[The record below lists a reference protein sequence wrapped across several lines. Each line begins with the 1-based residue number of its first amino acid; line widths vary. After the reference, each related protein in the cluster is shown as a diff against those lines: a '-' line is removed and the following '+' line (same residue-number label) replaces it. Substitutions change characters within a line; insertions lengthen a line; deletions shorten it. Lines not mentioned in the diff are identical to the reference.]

1 MTAHPVEEPG
11 RYAPSD
17 PELRALLGDARTIAV
32 VGLSSDPRRVS
43 HRIAQYLQDRGY
55 RVVPVNPNETEVLGE
70 KSYSSLREVPPDTW
84 IDVVDVFRRPEY
96 TPEVAR
102 DAVAA
107 GAKVLWL
114 QSGIVN
120 DEARRIAED
129 AGLDVVMGVCIHDV
143 AVRLEEEE
151 AGR

>member
-1 MTAHPVEEPG
+1 MTAQPAREAVP
-11 RYAPSD
+11 YAPSD
-17 PELRALLGDARTIAV
+17 RELRALLGNARTVAV
-32 VGLSSDPRRVS
+32 VGLSSDPRRAS
-43 HRIAQYLQDRGY
+43 YRIAAYLQSKGY
-55 RVVPVNPNETEVLGE
+55 RVVPVNPNEREVLGE
-70 KSYSSLREVPPDTW
+70 KSYPSLREVPEAV
-84 IDVVDVFRRPEY
+84 DVVDVFRRPEY
-96 TPEVAR
+96 TPDVAR

-114 QSGIVN
+114 QSGIIN

-143 AVRLEEEE
+143 AVRLEEEG

>member
-1 MTAHPVEEPG
+1 MTETA
-11 RYAPSD
+11 RSYAPSD

-32 VGLSSDPRRVS
+32 VGLSSDPRRAS
-43 HRIAQYLQDRGY
+43 NRIARYLQGKGY

-70 KSYSSLREVPPDTW
+70 PSYASLRDVPDPV
-84 IDVVDVFRRPEY
+84 DVVDVFRRPEH
-96 TPEVAR
+96 TPDIAR

-107 GAKVLWL
+107 GAKLLWL

-151 AGR
+151 PGR

>member
-1 MTAHPVEEPG
+1 MTETA
-11 RYAPSD
+11 RSYAPSD

-32 VGLSSDPRRVS
+32 VGLSSDPRRAS
-43 HRIAQYLQDRGY
+43 NRIARYLQGKGY

-70 KSYSSLREVPPDTW
+70 PSYASLRDVPDPV
-84 IDVVDVFRRPEY
+84 DVVDVFRRPEH
-96 TPEVAR
+96 TPDIAR

-107 GAKVLWL
+107 GAKLLWL

-120 DEARRIAED
+120 DEARRIAEE

-151 AGR
+151 PGR

>member
-1 MTAHPVEEPG
+1 MTAPPTPG

-32 VGLSSDPRRVS
+32 VGLSSDPGRVS
-43 HRIAQYLQDRGY
+43 HRIARYLQQKGY
-55 RVVPVNPNETEVLGE
+55 RVIPVNPNETEVLGE
-70 KSYSSLREVPPDTW
+70 RAYPSLREVPADER

-96 TPEVAR
+96 TPDVAR

-107 GAKVLWL
+107 RAKVLWL

-120 DEARRIAED
+120 DEARQIAED

-143 AVRLEEEE
+143 AVQLGEE
-151 AGR
+151 GPDR